1 MKRSYVIRQ
10 ATPPRGIDKAEGCG
24 SAQCYC
30 PGGNK
35 VNIGQISCSSGNCSS
50 CVSRACDKACTRRRS
65 GRVNQKPLDK
75 FNRFLNSNGGTGN
88 TIISTGGEN
97 YSYDPVLSYDMGCSI
112 MDEMGDGIDPYK
124 SCDRNGNSGI
134 QGMNVSSI
142 RYLNGK
148 RV

>member
-1 MKRSYVIRQ
+1 MKRTYVIRQ

-24 SAQCYC
+24 DAQCYC
-30 PGGNK
+30 ANGNK

-50 CVSRACDKACTRRRS
+50 CVSRACDKACARRG

-75 FNRFLNSNGGTGN
+75 FSRFLNSNGGTGTT
-88 TIISTGGEN
+88 TITTGGET

-112 MDEMGDGIDPYK
+112 MDRTGDGIEPNKDCSQK
-124 SCDRNGNSGI
+124 GNSGI
-134 QGMNVSSI
+134 PGMNVSSI

-148 RV
+148 IV